1 MKGVGRKMK
10 VFSPSVSSVRRPA
23 FIAAASDGDDD

>member
-10 VFSPSVSSVRRPA
+10 VFSPSVSSIRRPV
-23 FIAAASDGDDD
+23 FGVPASDDD